1 MLLADK
7 TDIFGKSSV
16 NTMGKQ
22 TLLGRTV
29 PEISV
34 LCRNHVFI
42 NGQNVSGKAG
52 IKIIINLKVLGKLS
66 AFFMLTSGLPE
77 GAYVNPS
84 SPISKIPA
92 AFWKPSAA
100 NIISLKGRPFLCFCS
115 AYVSTLLRLNFI
127 NIYTIVIRNAKYSV
141 LPNF

>member
-66 AFFMLTSGLPE
+66 AFF
-77 GAYVNPS
+77 YVN
-84 SPISKIPA
+84 IRA
-92 AFWKPSAA
+92 A
-100 NIISLKGRPFLCFCS
+100 
-115 AYVSTLLRLNFI
+115 
-127 NIYTIVIRNAKYSV
+127 
-141 LPNF
+141 